1 MILFFRWFLEY
12 IGTLVLLP
20 WKQQDIMGKGDRKS
34 KKGKIWR
41 DSYGNSRRKKALKAK
56 LKRTTSKKAAVVVES
71 DVAAK
76 PKRAAAKKK
85 SES

>member
-1 MILFFRWFLEY
+1 
-12 IGTLVLLP
+12 
-20 WKQQDIMGKGDRKS
+20 MGKGDRKS

-56 LKRTTSKKAAVVVES
+56 LKRTTSKKAAAAVES

-76 PKRAAAKKK
+76 PKRVAAKKK
-85 SES
+85 TES

>member
-1 MILFFRWFLEY
+1 
-12 IGTLVLLP
+12 
-20 WKQQDIMGKGDRKS
+20 MGKGDRKS

-56 LKRTTSKKAAVVVES
+56 LKRTSSKKATSVVES

-85 SES
+85 TES